1 MKEKLGI
8 SMTAVRPLL
17 WKVILLLVLTA
28 AVQLFLGYRAAATF
42 PGNTVESFSY
52 FLSQSHTGL
61 VAMAGLLVLLVI
73 LALQGCQFSGHW
85 VSGTLQRLPTGE
97 GTITVVYGL
106 THLGFLVLYWAVEVF
121 VMVALYCFYG
131 KSLGFPL
138 VVAAYTTPFF
148 HSLLPLSDWLRL
160 LLSVL
165 WVLALASCTAS
176 FCFFQR
182 RGSFQISPLL
192 VTAAG
197 LYSFSV
203 SGNVG
208 VEVLFSVVF
217 LFFIS
222 WQVFW
227 IRGEVKEHGKAED

>member
-28 AVQLFLGYRAAATF
+28 AVQLFLGYRAAATISV
-42 PGNTVESFSY
+42 GTMDFSQ
-52 FLSQSHTGL
+52 FLSRCHTGL

-85 VSGTLQRLPTGE
+85 VSGTLQRLPIGE
-97 GTITVVYGL
+97 GTITVIYGL
-106 THLGFLVLYWAVEVF
+106 THLGFLVLYWAMEVF
-121 VMVALYCFYG
+121 VTAALYWFYG

-165 WVLALASCTAS
+165 WALALASCTAS
-176 FCFFQR
+176 FGFFQR

-192 VTAAG
+192 VIAAG

-217 LFFIS
+217 LFFIG
-222 WQVFW
+222 WQFFLVC
-227 IRGEVKEHGKAED
+227 GEVKEHGKAEA

>member
-17 WKVILLLVLTA
+17 WKVMLLLVLTA
-28 AVQLFLGYRAAATF
+28 AVQLFLGYRAAATISV
-42 PGNTVESFSY
+42 GTMDFSQ
-52 FLSQSHTGL
+52 FLSRCHTGL

-85 VSGTLQRLPTGE
+85 VSGTLQRLPIGE
-97 GTITVVYGL
+97 GTITVIYGL
-106 THLGFLVLYWAVEVF
+106 THLGFLVLYWAMEVF
-121 VMVALYCFYG
+121 VTAALYWFYG

-165 WVLALASCTAS
+165 WLLALASCTAS
-176 FCFFQR
+176 FGFFQR

-222 WQVFW
+222 WQFFLV
-227 IRGEVKEHGKAED
+227 RGEVKEHGKAED

>member
-42 PGNTVESFSY
+42 PGNTVESFSQ
-52 FLSQSHTGL
+52 FLSRCHTGL

-85 VSGTLQRLPTGE
+85 VSGTLQRLPIGE
-97 GTITVVYGL
+97 GTITVIYGL

-121 VMVALYCFYG
+121 VTAALYWFYG

-176 FCFFQR
+176 FGFFQR

-197 LYSFSV
+197 LFSFSV

-217 LFFIS
+217 LFFIG
-222 WQVFW
+222 WQFFW
-227 IRGEVKEHGKAED
+227 VRGEVQEHGKAED

>member
-42 PGNTVESFSY
+42 PGNTVESFSQ
-52 FLSQSHTGL
+52 FLSRCHTGL

-176 FCFFQR
+176 FGFFQR

-217 LFFIS
+217 LFFIG

>member
-42 PGNTVESFSY
+42 PGNTVESFSQ
-52 FLSQSHTGL
+52 FLSRCHTGL

-97 GTITVVYGL
+97 GTITVIYGL
-106 THLGFLVLYWAVEVF
+106 THLGFLVLYWAMEVF
-121 VMVALYCFYG
+121 VTAALYWFYG

-165 WVLALASCTAS
+165 WALALASCTAS
-176 FCFFQR
+176 FGFFQR

-197 LYSFSV
+197 LYSFSA
-203 SGNVG
+203 SGDVG

-217 LFFIS
+217 LFFIG
-222 WQVFW
+222 WQVFLV
-227 IRGEVKEHGKAED
+227 RGEVKEHGKAED

>member
-28 AVQLFLGYRAAATF
+28 AVQLFLGYRAAATISV
-42 PGNTVESFSY
+42 GTMDFSQ
-52 FLSQSHTGL
+52 FLSRCHTGL

-85 VSGTLQRLPTGE
+85 VSGTLQRLPIGE
-97 GTITVVYGL
+97 GTITVIYGL
-106 THLGFLVLYWAVEVF
+106 THLGFLVLYWAMEVF
-121 VMVALYCFYG
+121 VTAALYWFYG

-165 WVLALASCTAS
+165 WLLALASCTAS
-176 FCFFQR
+176 FGFFQR

>member
-42 PGNTVESFSY
+42 PGNTVESFSQ
-52 FLSQSHTGL
+52 FLSRCHTGL

-165 WVLALASCTAS
+165 WALALASCTAS
-176 FCFFQR
+176 FGFFQR

-217 LFFIS
+217 LFFIG

>member
-28 AVQLFLGYRAAATF
+28 AVQLFLGYRAAATISV
-42 PGNTVESFSY
+42 GTMDFSQ
-52 FLSQSHTGL
+52 FLSRCHTGL

-85 VSGTLQRLPTGE
+85 VSGTLQRLPIGE
-97 GTITVVYGL
+97 GTITMVYGL

-121 VMVALYCFYG
+121 VTAALYWFYG

-165 WVLALASCTAS
+165 WALALASCTAS
-176 FCFFQR
+176 FGFFQR

-197 LYSFSV
+197 LYSFSA

-217 LFFIS
+217 LFFIG

-227 IRGEVKEHGKAED
+227 IRGEVTEHGKAEA

>member
-28 AVQLFLGYRAAATF
+28 AVQLFLGYRAAATISV
-42 PGNTVESFSY
+42 GTMDFSQ
-52 FLSQSHTGL
+52 FLSRCHTGL

-85 VSGTLQRLPTGE
+85 VSGTLQRLPIGE
-97 GTITVVYGL
+97 GTITVIYGL
-106 THLGFLVLYWAVEVF
+106 THLGFLVLYWAMEVF
-121 VMVALYCFYG
+121 VTAALYWFYG

-176 FCFFQR
+176 FGFFQR

>member
-17 WKVILLLVLTA
+17 WKVMLLLVLTA
-28 AVQLFLGYRAAATF
+28 AVQLFLGYRAAATISV
-42 PGNTVESFSY
+42 GTMDFSQ
-52 FLSQSHTGL
+52 FLSRCHTGL

-97 GTITVVYGL
+97 GTITAVYGL
-106 THLGFLVLYWAVEVF
+106 THLGFLVLYWAMEVF
-121 VMVALYCFYG
+121 VTAALYWFYG

-138 VVAAYTTPFF
+138 VLAAYTTPFF

-165 WVLALASCTAS
+165 WALALASCTAS
-176 FCFFQR
+176 FGFFQR

-197 LYSFSV
+197 LYSFSA
-203 SGNVG
+203 SGDVG

-222 WQVFW
+222 WQVFLV
-227 IRGEVKEHGKAED
+227 RGEVKEHGKAEA

>member
-28 AVQLFLGYRAAATF
+28 AVQLFLGYRAAATISV
-42 PGNTVESFSY
+42 GTMDFSQ
-52 FLSQSHTGL
+52 FLSRCHTGL

-176 FCFFQR
+176 FGFFQR

-197 LYSFSV
+197 LYSFSA
-203 SGNVG
+203 SGDVG

-217 LFFIS
+217 LFFIG
-222 WQVFW
+222 WQFFLV
-227 IRGEVKEHGKAED
+227 RGEVKEHGKAED

>member
-28 AVQLFLGYRAAATF
+28 AVQLFLGYRAAATISV
-42 PGNTVESFSY
+42 GTMDFSQ
-52 FLSQSHTGL
+52 FLSRCHTGL
-61 VAMAGLLVLLVI
+61 VAMEGLLVLLVI

-85 VSGTLQRLPTGE
+85 VSGTLQRLPIGE
-97 GTITVVYGL
+97 GTITVIYGL
-106 THLGFLVLYWAVEVF
+106 THLGFLVLYWAMEVF
-121 VMVALYCFYG
+121 VTAALYWFYG

-176 FCFFQR
+176 FGFFQR

-192 VTAAG
+192 VIAAG

-217 LFFIS
+217 LFFIG
-222 WQVFW
+222 WQFFLVC
-227 IRGEVKEHGKAED
+227 GEVKEHGKAEA

>member
-42 PGNTVESFSY
+42 PGNTVESFSQ
-52 FLSQSHTGL
+52 FLSRCHTGL

-176 FCFFQR
+176 FGFFQR

-197 LYSFSV
+197 LYSFSA
-203 SGNVG
+203 SGDVG

-217 LFFIS
+217 LFFIG

>member
-28 AVQLFLGYRAAATF
+28 AVQLLLGYRAAATF
-42 PGNTVESFSY
+42 PGNTVESFSQ
-52 FLSQSHTGL
+52 FLSRCHTGL

-85 VSGTLQRLPTGE
+85 VSGTLQRLPIGE
-97 GTITVVYGL
+97 GTITAVYGL
-106 THLGFLVLYWAVEVF
+106 THLGFLVLYWAMEVF
-121 VMVALYCFYG
+121 VTAALYWFYG
-131 KSLGFPL
+131 KSLGFSL

-176 FCFFQR
+176 FGFFQR

-197 LYSFSV
+197 LYSFSA
-203 SGNVG
+203 SGDVG

-217 LFFIS
+217 LFFIG
-222 WQVFW
+222 WQFFLV
-227 IRGEVKEHGKAED
+227 RGEVKEHGKAED

>member
-28 AVQLFLGYRAAATF
+28 AVQLLLGYRAAATF
-42 PGNTVESFSY
+42 PGNTVESFSQ
-52 FLSQSHTGL
+52 FLSRCHTGL

-85 VSGTLQRLPTGE
+85 VSGTLQRLPIGE
-97 GTITVVYGL
+97 GTITAVYGL
-106 THLGFLVLYWAVEVF
+106 THLGFLVLYWAMEVF
-121 VMVALYCFYG
+121 VTAALYWFYG

-165 WVLALASCTAS
+165 WLLALASCTAS
-176 FCFFQR
+176 FGFFQR

-197 LYSFSV
+197 LYSFSA
-203 SGNVG
+203 SGWRCSSRWC
-208 VEVLFSVVF
+208 FSSSSAGSS
-217 LFFIS
+217 S
-222 WQVFW
+222 WYAG
-227 IRGEVKEHGKAED
+227 R

>member
-28 AVQLFLGYRAAATF
+28 AVQLFLGYRAAATISL
-42 PGNTVESFSY
+42 GTMDFSQ
-52 FLSQSHTGL
+52 FLSRCHTGL
-61 VAMAGLLVLLVI
+61 ETMAVLLVLLVI

-85 VSGTLQRLPTGE
+85 VSGTLQRLPIGE
-97 GTITVVYGL
+97 GTITVIYGL
-106 THLGFLVLYWAVEVF
+106 THLGFLVLYWAMEVF
-121 VMVALYCFYG
+121 VTAALYWFYG

-176 FCFFQR
+176 FGFFQR

-192 VTAAG
+192 VIAAG

-217 LFFIS
+217 LFFIG
-222 WQVFW
+222 WQFFLVC
-227 IRGEVKEHGKAED
+227 GEVKEHGKAEA

>member
-28 AVQLFLGYRAAATF
+28 AVQLFLGYRAAATISV
-42 PGNTVESFSY
+42 GTMDFSQ
-52 FLSQSHTGL
+52 FLSRCHTGL

-85 VSGTLQRLPTGE
+85 VSGTLQRLPIGE
-97 GTITVVYGL
+97 GTITVIYGL
-106 THLGFLVLYWAVEVF
+106 THLGFLVLYWAMEVF
-121 VMVALYCFYG
+121 VTAALYWFYG

-138 VVAAYTTPFF
+138 MVAAYTTPFF

-165 WVLALASCTAS
+165 WLLALASCTAS
-176 FCFFQR
+176 FGFFLL
-182 RGSFQISPLL
+182 RGSCHTSPLL
-192 VTAAG
+192 VSAAR
-197 LYSFSV
+197 LCSFSA
-203 SGNVG
+203 SGDVG

-217 LFFIS
+217 LFFIG
-222 WQVFW
+222 WQFFLV
-227 IRGEVKEHGKAED
+227 RGEVKEHGKAED

>member
-28 AVQLFLGYRAAATF
+28 AVQLFLGYRAAATL
-42 PGNTVESFSY
+42 PGNTVESFSQ
-52 FLSQSHTGL
+52 FLSRCHTGL

-85 VSGTLQRLPTGE
+85 VTGTLQRLPIGE
-97 GTITVVYGL
+97 GAITAVYGL

-121 VMVALYCFYG
+121 VMVALYWFYG

-165 WVLALASCTAS
+165 WALALASCTAS
-176 FCFFQR
+176 FGFFQR

-217 LFFIS
+217 LFFIG

-227 IRGEVKEHGKAED
+227 IRGEVTEHGKAET

>member
-28 AVQLFLGYRAAATF
+28 AVQLFLGYRAAATISV
-42 PGNTVESFSY
+42 GTMDFSQ
-52 FLSQSHTGL
+52 FLSRCHTGL

-85 VSGTLQRLPTGE
+85 VSGTLQRLPIGE
-97 GTITVVYGL
+97 GTITVIYGL
-106 THLGFLVLYWAVEVF
+106 THLGFLVLYWAMEVF
-121 VMVALYCFYG
+121 VTAALYWFYG

-176 FCFFQR
+176 FGFFQR

-192 VTAAG
+192 VIAAG

-217 LFFIS
+217 LFFIG
-222 WQVFW
+222 WQFFLVC
-227 IRGEVKEHGKAED
+227 GEVKEHGKAEA

>member
-17 WKVILLLVLTA
+17 WKVILLLVPTA
-28 AVQLFLGYRAAATF
+28 AVQLFLGYRAAATISV
-42 PGNTVESFSY
+42 GTMDFSQ
-52 FLSQSHTGL
+52 FLSRCHTGL

-85 VSGTLQRLPTGE
+85 VSGTLQRLPIGE
-97 GTITVVYGL
+97 GTITVIYGL
-106 THLGFLVLYWAVEVF
+106 THLGFLVLYWAMEVF
-121 VMVALYCFYG
+121 VTAALYWFYG

-165 WVLALASCTAS
+165 WLLALASCTAS
-176 FCFFQR
+176 FGFFQR

-197 LYSFSV
+197 LYSFS
-203 SGNVG
+203 
-208 VEVLFSVVF
+208 E
-217 LFFIS
+217 
-222 WQVFW
+222 
-227 IRGEVKEHGKAED
+227 

>member
-28 AVQLFLGYRAAATF
+28 AVQLFLGYRAAATISV
-42 PGNTVESFSY
+42 GTMDFSQ
-52 FLSQSHTGL
+52 FLSRCHTGL

-97 GTITVVYGL
+97 GTITVIYGL
-106 THLGFLVLYWAVEVF
+106 THLGFLVLYWAMEVF
-121 VMVALYCFYG
+121 VTAALYWFYG

-165 WVLALASCTAS
+165 WLLALASCTAS
-176 FCFFQR
+176 FGFFQR

-197 LYSFSV
+197 LYSFSA
-203 SGNVG
+203 SGDVG
-208 VEVLFSVVF
+208 VEVL
-217 LFFIS
+217 
-222 WQVFW
+222 
-227 IRGEVKEHGKAED
+227 

>member
-28 AVQLFLGYRAAATF
+28 AVQLFWGYRAAATISV
-42 PGNTVESFSY
+42 GTMDFSQ
-52 FLSQSHTGL
+52 FLSRCHTGL

-85 VSGTLQRLPTGE
+85 VSGTLQRLPIGE
-97 GTITVVYGL
+97 GTITMVYGL
-106 THLGFLVLYWAVEVF
+106 THLGFLVLYWAMEVF
-121 VMVALYCFYG
+121 VTAALYWFYG
-131 KSLGFPL
+131 KSLGFSL

-176 FCFFQR
+176 FGFFQR

-197 LYSFSV
+197 LYSFSA
-203 SGNVG
+203 SGDVG

-217 LFFIS
+217 LFFIG
-222 WQVFW
+222 WQFFLV
-227 IRGEVKEHGKAED
+227 RGEVKEHGKAED

>member
-1 MKEKLGI
+1 MNKKIGI

-17 WKVILLLVLTA
+17 WKVILILALTVGIQLFFGYRTA
-28 AVQLFLGYRAAATF
+28 ATIPVDTLD
-42 PGNTVESFSY
+42 SFSQ
-52 FLSQSHTGL
+52 FLSMSHTGL
-61 VAMAGLLVLLVI
+61 VAMAGLLALLVI

-121 VMVALYCFYG
+121 VMVALYWFYG

-148 HSLLPLSDWLRL
+148 HSMLPLSDWLRL

-165 WVLALASCTAS
+165 WALALASCTAS
-176 FCFFQR
+176 FGFFQR

-192 VTAAG
+192 VIAAG
-197 LYSFSV
+197 LFSFSV

-217 LFFIS
+217 LFFIG
-222 WQVFW
+222 WQFFW
-227 IRGEVKEHGKAED
+227 VRGEVQEHGKAEA

>member
-42 PGNTVESFSY
+42 PGNTVESFSQ
-52 FLSQSHTGL
+52 FLSRCHTGL

-165 WVLALASCTAS
+165 WALALASCTAS
-176 FCFFQR
+176 FGFFQR

>member
-28 AVQLFLGYRAAATF
+28 AVQLFLGYRAAATISV
-42 PGNTVESFSY
+42 GTMDFSQ
-52 FLSQSHTGL
+52 FLSRCHTGL

-85 VSGTLQRLPTGE
+85 VSGTLQRLPIGE
-97 GTITVVYGL
+97 GTITMVYGL

-165 WVLALASCTAS
+165 WALALASCTAS
-176 FCFFQR
+176 FGFFQR

-197 LYSFSV
+197 LYSFSA
-203 SGNVG
+203 SGDVG

>member
-28 AVQLFLGYRAAATF
+28 AVQLFLGYRAAATISL
-42 PGNTVESFSY
+42 GTMDFSQ
-52 FLSQSHTGL
+52 FLSRCHTGL

-97 GTITVVYGL
+97 GTITVIYGL
-106 THLGFLVLYWAVEVF
+106 THLGFLVLYWAMEVF
-121 VMVALYCFYG
+121 VTAALYWFYG

-165 WVLALASCTAS
+165 WALALASCTAS
-176 FCFFQR
+176 FGFFQR

-197 LYSFSV
+197 LYSFSA
-203 SGNVG
+203 SGDVG

-217 LFFIS
+217 LFFIG
-222 WQVFW
+222 WQFFLV
-227 IRGEVKEHGKAED
+227 RGEVKEHGKAEA

>member
-28 AVQLFLGYRAAATF
+28 AVQLFLGYRAAATISV
-42 PGNTVESFSY
+42 GTMDFSQ
-52 FLSQSHTGL
+52 FLSRCHTGL

-85 VSGTLQRLPTGE
+85 VSGTLQRLPIGE
-97 GTITVVYGL
+97 GTITVIYGL
-106 THLGFLVLYWAVEVF
+106 THLGFLVLYWAMEVF
-121 VMVALYCFYG
+121 VTAALYWFYG
-131 KSLGFPL
+131 KSLGFSL

-176 FCFFQR
+176 FGFFQR

-197 LYSFSV
+197 LYSFSA
-203 SGNVG
+203 SGDVG

-217 LFFIS
+217 LFFIG
-222 WQVFW
+222 WQFFLV
-227 IRGEVKEHGKAED
+227 RGEVKEHGKAED